1 MGGDSIRILNCQAP
15 ATTSYPKPI
24 GIPFHYAPA
33 APGRFNL
40 HDFHVID
47 GPGEDCLVILQGG
60 GWGRIA
66 KRALAAIQEIHN
78 LTPATAA
85 LEFDLPAERLREL
98 LNDAVEWGMLQPPN
112 SPINPVKLKLWNE
125 EFGLLVL
132 KVTNVCNID
141 CRYCY
146 NAGVDDGGTMTPE
159 TGFEVVRRA
168 IDFSPHGL
176 NIVFHGGEPFVKL
189 DLMTE
194 LCGFAHTYAVKQ
206 KKKVSFSVQ
215 TNGTVLTDAA
225 LNLIEQYHIGVGISL
240 DGPGSLNALRV
251 THAGRPTVDKTWRG
265 IEELRSRGQPIN
277 VITVITSHNA
287 SFLYEIVLAFQKH
300 GFSSVKFSPLLRQGY
315 ASSAPNAM
323 NANPEDIASS
333 FVRIIDGISDG
344 SIHSIMVSDICD
356 MINRCLSW
364 GEPTMCHRGGPCG
377 AGKDMLS
384 AFPRGDIYPC
394 DCLVNARFKLG
405 RLDGTNSLH
414 DLVKGPIVASL
425 DRRRPEV
432 LQPCSQCAF
441 QKMCGGTMTCRA
453 FWSNGEI
460 ATVDAAECEVNQR
473 TIEYLLWRLTDSRR
487 LVEYFLHWKRREGS
501 PENSP

>member
-1 MGGDSIRILNCQAP
+1 MGGKSIPVLNCRP
-15 ATTSYPKPI
+15 LATTSYPKPI
-24 GIPFHYAPA
+24 GTPFHYLPA
-33 APGRFNL
+33 APGRFSLN
-40 HDFHVID
+40 DFHIID
-47 GPGEDCLVILQGG
+47 GPGEDCLVILHDG

-66 KRALAAIQEIHN
+66 KRAISAIQEIHN
-78 LTPATAA
+78 LTPTSAA

-112 SPINPVKLKLWNE
+112 STMNPVISKPWKE
-125 EFGLLVL
+125 DFGLLVL

-146 NAGVDDGGTMTPE
+146 NAGVDNGGTMTPE
-159 TGFEVVRRA
+159 TGFEVLRRA
-168 IDFSPHGL
+168 IDFSPQGL
-176 NIVFHGGEPFVKL
+176 NIVFHGGEPFLKL
-189 DLMTE
+189 DLLAE
-194 LCGFAHTYAVKQ
+194 FCGFAHAYAVGQ
-206 KKKVSFSVQ
+206 KKKVCFSVQ

-225 LNLIEQYHIGVGISL
+225 VDLIEEYHIGVGISF

-251 THAGRPTVDKTWRG
+251 THNGRPTVDTTWKG
-265 IEELRSRGQPIN
+265 IQKLRSRGQQIN

-287 SFLYEIVLAFQKH
+287 SFLYEIVLAFQEH

-315 ASSAPNAM
+315 ASSDANAM
-323 NANPEDIASS
+323 SADPEDIASS
-333 FVRIIDGISDG
+333 YGRIIDGIAEG
-344 SIHSIMVSDICD
+344 NIHSIMVSDICD
-356 MINRCLSW
+356 MVNRCLSW

-394 DCLVNARFKLG
+394 DCLVNEQFKLG

-425 DRRRPEV
+425 DGRSPEM
-432 LQPCSQCAF
+432 LQPCTQCAF

-453 FWSNGEI
+453 FWSNGDI
-460 ATVDAAECEVNQR
+460 ATVDAAECQVNQR
-473 TIEYLLWRLTDSRR
+473 TIESLLWKLTESRR
-487 LVEYFLHWKRREGS
+487 LVEYFLRWNPSH
-501 PENSP
+501 